1 MKTGFPLAALMVLGI
16 AWPRLAGAVA
26 PTPVEMA
33 EARRWAA
40 AAFEGSPAA
49 MPFFS
54 FTYDGKPSAELLKTW
69 DLKRASRQLDA
80 QRVEHTLTHADATTG
95 LVVRC
100 VGIEYRDFPT
110 VEWTLYFKNTSD
122 RDTPILAGIEALDI
136 QLERETGVSPPR
148 AEFLL
153 HHNTGSPTTP
163 GDYGPRETTLNPET
177 ETRISAAGGR
187 PTNSDLSYFNLELA
201 TGEGVILSVGWPG
214 QWDSHFS
221 RDKENGLRIRAGQ
234 ELTHFKLLPGEEVR
248 SPLVVLQFWKGED
261 WLRAQNVWRRWF
273 IAHNIRRPGGQL
285 PPIQWCGTSETA
297 TTLMTGATEENQKQF
312 VDAYL
317 ERGLKPDFWW
327 MDAGWYPCN
336 GNWWQTGTWEPDK
349 TRFPNG
355 LRPVTD
361 YLRAKGIRSI
371 LWFEPERV
379 TPGSWLAENHPEWM
393 LALEKGNQNRPEE
406 NKLLNLGDPA
416 AWTWLVNHID
426 KMITESGI
434 DIYRQDFNID
444 PLGYWRANDAE
455 DRQGITEIRYV
466 TGLLAYWD
474 ELLRRHPSLLFDN
487 CASGGRRDDLES
499 MRRGVPYCKSDYATD
514 VVGVQGETYGISLW
528 LPYFA
533 ATWDTR
539 EDAYSCRS
547 RMAHVVGACLD
558 IRNHDHFRK
567 ELPRRLEEW
576 RTVAPYFWGD
586 YWPLTPY
593 SLGSKDWIAWQFNRA
608 ELADGVV
615 QAFRR
620 AESVQE
626 SARLRLRGLEQD
638 AVYTLTNLDVAGTTE
653 MTGRELQDTGLPIV
667 IKDQPGATI
676 ITYRKKP

>member
-1 MKTGFPLAALMVLGI
+1 
-16 AWPRLAGAVA
+16 
-26 PTPVEMA
+26 
-33 EARRWAA
+33 
-40 AAFEGSPAA
+40 
-49 MPFFS
+49 
-54 FTYDGKPSAELLKTW
+54 
-69 DLKRASRQLDA
+69 
-80 QRVEHTLTHADATTG
+80 
-95 LVVRC
+95 
-100 VGIEYRDFPT
+100 
-110 VEWTLYFKNTSD
+110 
-122 RDTPILAGIEALDI
+122 
-136 QLERETGVSPPR
+136 
-148 AEFLL
+148 
-153 HHNTGSPTTP
+153 
-163 GDYGPRETTLNPET
+163 
-177 ETRISAAGGR
+177 
-187 PTNSDLSYFNLELA
+187 
-201 TGEGVILSVGWPG
+201 
-214 QWDSHFS
+214 
-221 RDKENGLRIRAGQ
+221 
-234 ELTHFKLLPGEEVR
+234 
-248 SPLVVLQFWKGED
+248 
-261 WLRAQNVWRRWF
+261 
-273 IAHNIRRPGGQL
+273 
-285 PPIQWCGTSETA
+285 
-297 TTLMTGATEENQKQF
+297 MTGATEENQKQF

-393 LALEKGNQNRPEE
+393 LAPEKGSQDRQKEGG
-406 NKLLNLGDPA
+406 LLNLGDPA

-444 PLGYWRANDAE
+444 PLGFWRANDAE

-474 ELLRRHPSLLFDN
+474 ELLRRHPNLLFDN
-487 CASGGRRDDLES
+487 CASGGRRNDLES

-593 SLGSKDWIAWQFNRA
+593 SLDSKDWIAWQFNRT

-638 AVYTLTNLDVAGTTE
+638 AVYTVTNLDVAGTTE

-667 IKDQPGATI
+667 IKDQPGAVI
-676 ITYRKKP
+676 ITYRKKL